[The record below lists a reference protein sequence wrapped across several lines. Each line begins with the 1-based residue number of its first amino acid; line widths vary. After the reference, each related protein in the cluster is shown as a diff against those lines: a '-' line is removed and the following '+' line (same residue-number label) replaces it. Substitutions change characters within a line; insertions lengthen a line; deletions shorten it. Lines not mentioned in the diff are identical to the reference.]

1 MKDRSK
7 IESRKRRRARSRFSF
22 RLATFAVL
30 LCCAFVPLASAQYPD
45 RPVRLIVGFPPGGA
59 ADILG
64 RFAAQQL
71 TVALGQQVVVD
82 NRGGAGGLIATETAA
97 RANAD
102 GYTLLFTSIPH
113 VINPHLYGKVAY
125 DAVKDFTP
133 VVQFVAVPLM
143 MASNVSFPAKSVREL
158 VALAKGKPGEI
169 NFASAGGGSSSHLAM
184 ELFKSM
190 TGTRM
195 NHVPYK
201 GTGPLITDLI
211 SGQVSVTIASA
222 VPLSPQV
229 KAGRLRG
236 LAVTGAKRSPSFPDL
251 PAIAETVPG
260 YEVTNWFGILA
271 PAGTSRAI
279 VTRLNKDLNAALASR
294 ELRERLAS
302 QGADAVGGTPEAFA
316 KVIRSDFAK
325 WARVVR
331 ESGAK
336 VD

>member
-1 MKDRSK
+1 MNSPYLN
-7 IESRKRRRARSRFSF
+7 ACTGF
-22 RLATFAVL
+22 L
-30 LCCAFVPLASAQYPD
+30 LCCALATAAGAQQYPD
-45 RPVRLIVGFPPGGA
+45 RPIRLIVGFPPGGA

-64 RFAAQQL
+64 RIAAQRL
-71 TVALGQQVVVD
+71 SENLGQQVVVD

-113 VINPHLYGKVAY
+113 VINPHLYRKAAY
-125 DAVKDFTP
+125 DAIRDFTP

-143 MASNVSFPAKSVREL
+143 MASNPSFPVKSVKDL
-158 VALAKGKPGEI
+158 IAVAKAKPGQV

-190 TGTRM
+190 TGTTL

-201 GTGPLITDLI
+201 GTGPLITELI
-211 SGQVSVTIASA
+211 AGQVSVTIASA

-236 LAVTGAKRSPSFPDL
+236 LAVTGPKRSPSFADL

-260 YEVTNWFGILA
+260 YEVVNWFGILA
-271 PAGTSRAI
+271 PAGTSPAI
-279 VTRLNKDLNAALASR
+279 VARLNKVFNEALASPQ
-294 ELRERLAS
+294 LRQQLAS
-302 QGADAVGGTPEAFA
+302 QGADATGGTPAEFA
-316 KVIRSDFAK
+316 KVIRADFAK
-325 WARVVR
+325 WAKVVKA
-331 ESGAK
+331 SGAK